1 MWKITTDRR
10 GLLSIAL
17 GAALLSA
24 APISLHWS
32 STAAPSLS
40 IDRAHARIG
49 HPLSPG
55 SAAGVNRRVNRR
67 TARRAY
73 YGGAAA
79 AGAAAASYGVAG
91 VNEGY
96 DTGYSRDYRGGY
108 NNLYSY
114 APAANTAPA
123 TGPATHAT
131 PAVSTTSANVG
142 GSETSEHSTS
152 TVPSLS
158 PELYA
163 ACLDRTYGTCPE
175 Q

>member
-1 MWKITTDRR
+1 MWKTAIDRR
-10 GLLSIAL
+10 GRLSVAL

-40 IDRAHARIG
+40 IDRAHARVG

-55 SAAGVNRRVNRR
+55 SVAGVNRRVNRR
-67 TARRAY
+67 TARHGY
-73 YGGAAA
+73 YGGVAA
-79 AGAAAASYGVAG
+79 AGVAGPSYGVAG

-96 DTGYSRDYRGGY
+96 DTGYSSDYRGGY

-123 TGPATHAT
+123 TPGPAAPAAPAAT
-131 PAVSTTSANVG
+131 TAATNVG
-142 GSETSEHSTS
+142 ASESSAGA
-152 TVPSLS
+152 VPALS

-163 ACLDRTYGTCPE
+163 ACLDRTYGACPG